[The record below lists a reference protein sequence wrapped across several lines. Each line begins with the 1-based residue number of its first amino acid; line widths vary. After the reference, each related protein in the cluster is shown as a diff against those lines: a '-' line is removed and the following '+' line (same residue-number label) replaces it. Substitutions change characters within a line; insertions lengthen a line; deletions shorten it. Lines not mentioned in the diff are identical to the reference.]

1 MVIMDVPV
9 IMGMFHFLMAM
20 AIIFMCV
27 ILSALEIPEVMMAVM
42 MIMVSVVTTSDNREG
57 KQVRSR

>member
-1 MVIMDVPV
+1 MVIMVVPV
-9 IMGMFHFLMAM
+9 LMGMFHFLMAM
-20 AIIFMCV
+20 VIIFMCV
-27 ILSALEIPEVMMAVM
+27 VLSALEIPEVMMAVI